1 MARRRVMILV
11 ENQYQELEL
20 WYPLL
25 RLREEGIEARLV
37 GASTEEAFLGRHG
50 FPARAEVITSSV
62 SSRDFDGIIIPGG
75 FAPDYLRRFPVVL
88 NLVRECYQQGK
99 LIGALSRAPW
109 VLISADIVR
118 GKRITGLF
126 SIKDD
131 VINAGGDFVNLPVV
145 VDGNIVTA
153 QGPEELPLF
162 MKEVLFFLW
171 QNPIRVGEPCPDS
184 WLIDS
189 GGNRVLLSQILAGKG
204 AVLLFFDSV
213 LSPKSEKLLP
223 TYNAF
228 SEAIAKRGGLFIGVS
243 SDAFFVQREF
253 INRSSVSFPLYSDSA
268 LDTIKAFGVLSKEY
282 LAEWTVFIVDRN
294 GTIRYGESCPSG
306 DIGAL
311 PGFQKKLEGILG

>member
-37 GASTEEAFLGRHG
+37 GTSTEETFLGRHG

-88 NLVRECYQQGK
+88 TLVREYYQQGK

-131 VINAGGDFVNLPVV
+131 VVNAGGDFVNLPVV
-145 VDGNIVTA
+145 ADGNIITA

-162 MKEVLFFLW
+162 MKEVLLFLW
-171 QNPIRVGEPCPDS
+171 QNSIRIGESCPDS
-184 WLIDS
+184 WLTDT
-189 GGNRVLLSQILAGKG
+189 GGTRVLLSQVIAGKG

-213 LSPKSEKLLP
+213 LSPSSEKLLP
-223 TYNAF
+223 AYNTL
-228 SEAIAKRGGLFIGVS
+228 SDTITKRGGLFIGIS
-243 SDAFFVQREF
+243 SDAFFVQRVF
-253 INRSSVSFPLYSDSA
+253 INRSSVSFPLYSDPA
-268 LDTIKAFGVLSKEY
+268 LDTIKAFGVLSREY
-282 LAEWTVFIVDRN
+282 LAAWTVFIVDRN
-294 GTIRYGESCPSG
+294 GTIRYGESCPGG
-306 DIGAL
+306 DIETL
-311 PGFQKKLEGILG
+311 PGFQKKLEVILG